1 MKFERIIKNISF
13 TVAAVVVFFM
23 TGGMYLSGKG
33 FVIQDDGQIVLMRQ
47 ASAQDDIL
55 ASAPVIPDNSVFP
68 TNHTV
73 GSPDAPV
80 TLYEYSSF
88 GCSHCAD
95 FHLQILPKLQS
106 EFIDKGL
113 LKVSFIPLPA
123 DKASMDAALLAE
135 CVPSAKYFEF
145 IEMLFKKQR
154 RWGLNRDPQKVLKQ
168 YAVLYGVPE
177 NKTDSCLHNDDN
189 AREIISNR
197 QNAISTLGIRGTPSF
212 VISWNGHNEFI
223 AGLKPYNSFKDIIE
237 SKLAEIASQDK
248 K

>member
-1 MKFERIIKNISF
+1 MKIERIIKNLSF
-13 TVAAVVVFFM
+13 TVAASVVFLL

-33 FVIQDDGQIVLMRQ
+33 FVMQDDGQIILMNH
-47 ASAQDDIL
+47 ANAQDNVPPT
-55 ASAPVIPDNSVFP
+55 APIIPDNTVLP
-68 TNHTV
+68 TNHV
-73 GSPDAPV
+73 IGSSDAPI

-113 LKVSFIPLPA
+113 LRISFIPLPA
-123 DKASMDAALLAE
+123 DKSSMDAALLAE
-135 CVPSAKYFEF
+135 CVPADKYFEF

-212 VISWNGHNEFI
+212 VISWNGHNELI
-223 AGLKPYNSFKDIIE
+223 SGLKPYNTLKDIIE
-237 SKLAEIASQDK
+237 SKLEEIAPQK
-248 K
+248 

>member
-1 MKFERIIKNISF
+1 MKIERIIKNLSF
-13 TVAAVVVFFM
+13 TVAAIVVFLL

-33 FVIQDDGQIVLMRQ
+33 FVMQDDGQIILMNH
-47 ASAQDDIL
+47 ANAQDNVPPT
-55 ASAPVIPDNSVFP
+55 APIIPDNTVLP
-68 TNHTV
+68 TNHV
-73 GSPDAPV
+73 IGSSDAPI

-113 LKVSFIPLPA
+113 LRISFIPLPA
-123 DKASMDAALLAE
+123 DKSSMDAALLAE
-135 CVPSAKYFEF
+135 CVPSDKYFEF

-212 VISWNGHNEFI
+212 VISWNGHNELI
-223 AGLKPYNSFKDIIE
+223 SGLKPYNTLKDIIE
-237 SKLAEIASQDK
+237 SKLEEIAPQK
-248 K
+248 

>member
-1 MKFERIIKNISF
+1 MKIERIIKNLSF
-13 TVAAVVVFFM
+13 TVAAIVVFLL

-33 FVIQDDGQIVLMRQ
+33 FVMQDDGQIILMNH
-47 ASAQDDIL
+47 ANAQDNVPPT
-55 ASAPVIPDNSVFP
+55 APIIPDNTVLP
-68 TNHTV
+68 TNHV
-73 GSPDAPV
+73 IGSSDAPI

-113 LKVSFIPLPA
+113 LRISFIPLPA
-123 DKASMDAALLAE
+123 DKSSMDAALLAE
-135 CVPSAKYFEF
+135 CVPSDKYFEF

-189 AREIISNR
+189 AREIILNR

-212 VISWNGHNEFI
+212 VISWNGHNELI
-223 AGLKPYNSFKDIIE
+223 SGLKPYNTLKDIIE
-237 SKLAEIASQDK
+237 SKLEEIAPQK
-248 K
+248 

>member
-1 MKFERIIKNISF
+1 MKIERIIKNLSF
-13 TVAAVVVFFM
+13 TVAAIVVFLL

-33 FVIQDDGQIVLMRQ
+33 FVMQDDGQIILMNH
-47 ASAQDDIL
+47 ANAQDNVPPT
-55 ASAPVIPDNSVFP
+55 APIIPDNTVLP
-68 TNHTV
+68 TNHV
-73 GSPDAPV
+73 IGSSDAPI

-113 LKVSFIPLPA
+113 LRISFIPLPA
-123 DKASMDAALLAE
+123 DKSSMDAALLAE
-135 CVPSAKYFEF
+135 CVPADKYFEF

-212 VISWNGHNEFI
+212 VISWNGHNELI
-223 AGLKPYNSFKDIIE
+223 SGLKPYNTLKDIIE
-237 SKLAEIASQDK
+237 SKLEEIAPQK
-248 K
+248 